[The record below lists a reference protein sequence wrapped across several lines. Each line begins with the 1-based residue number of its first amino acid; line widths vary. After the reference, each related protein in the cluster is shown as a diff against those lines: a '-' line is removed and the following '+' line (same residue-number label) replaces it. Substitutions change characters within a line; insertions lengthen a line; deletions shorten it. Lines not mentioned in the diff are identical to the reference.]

1 MSGEGNQAPSAD
13 QIAAANKLKDA
24 GNAAFTARNFD
35 DASRRE
41 LWFGYLRHYEGVA

>member
-41 LWFGYLRHYEGVA
+41 LISFS